1 MAKLT
6 DKVALVTGASRGI
19 GKAIAIRLA
28 HEGAK
33 VVVTATT
40 QQGAQAT
47 AQAIQEM
54 GGQAD
59 ARAVDI
65 SDEASV
71 AAVVSE
77 VLKTHGTIDI
87 LVNNAGIT
95 RDNLLVRKSADDC
108 RRVNDV
114 NLSGTFYCIKA
125 VAKNMMR
132 KRTGKII
139 NITSVVGQIGN
150 AGQANY
156 SAAKA
161 GLIGMTKSVAKE
173 LAGRNVQVNCVAPGY
188 IQTDMTADLPD
199 GAKEK
204 LLEAIPAGKMG
215 DPEDVAGVVAFLASS
230 DADYITGQV
239 INADGG
245 MVM

>member
-95 RDNLLVRKSADDC
+95 RDNLLVRMSADDW
-108 RRVNDV
+108 RSVIDV

-188 IQTDMTADLPD
+188 SQTDMTADSPD

>member
-95 RDNLLVRKSADDC
+95 RDKLLVRMSADDW
-108 RRVNDV
+108 RSVIDV
-114 NLSGTFYCIKA
+114 NLRGTFYCIKA

>member
-95 RDNLLVRKSADDC
+95 RDNLLVRMSADDW
-108 RRVNDV
+108 RSVIDV

-204 LLEAIPAGKMG
+204 LLETIPAGKMG